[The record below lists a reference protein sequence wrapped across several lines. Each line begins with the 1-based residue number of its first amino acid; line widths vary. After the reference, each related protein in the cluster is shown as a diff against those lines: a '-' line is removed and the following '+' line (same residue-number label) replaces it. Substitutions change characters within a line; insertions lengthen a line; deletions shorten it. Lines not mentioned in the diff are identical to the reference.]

1 MNEQS
6 TSLNPDSGW
15 KGFYTAGGISAL
27 LYVFLSLVVSTTMVF
42 LMKYDFGM
50 DARELLEFIVAHKV
64 WWLWL
69 QTLVLG
75 TSILAIIAFVA
86 IFLALKH
93 INKSMAALG
102 AVITCTMQVLFMA
115 YYPIL
120 LGLSFLGDKYPAA
133 MDKGNLVIA
142 AEALMA
148 QNNAFNPLYESVFA
162 IGILIISLP
171 MLKGVFHKTVA
182 YLGLANAPAAII
194 ALMLWPVLGVGYFWW
209 WIFFVIWFT
218 AVGLKLLQLG
228 KSKST

>member
-1 MNEQS
+1 MNKQS
-6 TSLNPDSGW
+6 TIVTPDSGW
-15 KGFYTAGGISAL
+15 KGFYIAGGISAL

-50 DARELLEFIVAHKV
+50 NVRELIAFIADHKV

-86 IFLALKH
+86 LFLALKH
-93 INKSMAALG
+93 LDKSLAALG

-120 LGLSFLGDKYPAA
+120 LGLSFLADKYTVAV
-133 MDKGNLVIA
+133 DQGNLVIA

-171 MLKGVFHKTVA
+171 MLKGVFHKSVA
-182 YLGLANAPAAII
+182 YVGMANAPAAII
-194 ALMLWPVLGVGYFWW
+194 ALALWPILGVGYFWW
-209 WIFFVIWFT
+209 WGLFVIWFT

-228 KSKST
+228 KSK